1 MASDRELTLTR
12 DIPVSPDKLFR
23 CWTDPALIV
32 RWFTPPPWVTTHA
45 EIDLR
50 PGGATLVTMRGPD
63 GTEIP
68 NRGVYL
74 EVVPGRRLVTTD
86 AYVSAWVPSEKP
98 FVTIE
103 LDFEDLGDGRTRYTA
118 VCRHW
123 SVADREAHE
132 AMGFHAGWGIA
143 TDQLAA
149 LARTLSSKETL
160 AP

>member
-1 MASDRELTLTR
+1 MDSNRELRISR

-32 RWFTPPPWVTTHA
+32 QWFTPPPWVTTAA

-50 PGGATLVTMRGPD
+50 PGGASLITMRGPD
-63 GTEIP
+63 GPEIP
-68 NRGVYL
+68 NRAVYL
-74 EVVPGRRLVTTD
+74 EVVANRRLVVTD
-86 AYVSAWVPSEKP
+86 AYVCAWQPSEKP
-98 FVTIE
+98 FLTIE
-103 LDFEDLGDGRTRYTA
+103 LTFDDLGNGSSRYTA

-132 AMGFHAGWGIA
+132 KMGFHQGWGVA

-149 LARTLSSKETL
+149 LAATL
-160 AP
+160 